1 LKKLLNLKFKNPIIP
16 VILSGGSGTRLW
28 PLSRSSFPKQYLNL
42 ERDTENTLLQNTLL
56 RLNGI
61 DNLHN
66 PLIICNEEQ
75 RFIVAEQL
83 REINYEPLSIIL
95 EPVGRNTAPA
105 IALAA
110 LMSVIY
116 EEDPTL
122 LVLSSDNVISDKE
135 NFQKCIL
142 DGLPFA
148 EKGNLVTFGI
158 EPSRPETGFGYIE
171 AKDIISKDNKISAIN
186 NFIEKPNKEV
196 ANKLI
201 KDNHFFWNSG
211 IFLFKA
217 SSIIKEL
224 EKFQPNIVQICKKS
238 LKKDMSD
245 FYFRRIDE
253 DIFKNCPNI
262 SIDNAVMENTNLG
275 IVISLD
281 AGWNDLGSWKSVWE
295 DSKLDDKRNT
305 IIGKIYT
312 KNVSNTYMRGESRLI
327 VGLGLRDMLIVD
339 TSDAILIA
347 QKDSINSLKDFVKEM
362 DEQNIDE
369 VKLNK
374 KVHRPWGNFIS
385 VIKEKTWQVKR
396 LEIKPKSSLSLQLH
410 HKRSE
415 HWVVVKNTAKV
426 EINGKISFLKENE
439 SIYIPL
445 GSKHRL
451 SNPSEE
457 VLILIEVQS
466 GSYLGEDDI
475 VRFKDNYNRK

>member
-1 LKKLLNLKFKNPIIP
+1 MPNTKAKNSIIP
-16 VILSGGSGTRLW
+16 IILSGGSGTRLW
-28 PLSRSSFPKQYLNL
+28 PLSRSSFPKQYLNI
-42 ERDTENTLLQNTLL
+42 ERDTNYTLLQNTFL
-56 RLNGI
+56 RLIGI
-61 DNLHN
+61 NNLIN

-83 REINYEPLSIIL
+83 REINCEPLSIVL
-95 EPVGRNTAPA
+95 EPCGRNTAPA

-110 LMSVIY
+110 LISKIY

-122 LVLSSDNVISDKE
+122 LILSSDNKISCKE
-135 NFQKCIL
+135 NFQNSIL
-142 DGLPFA
+142 EGIPFA

-158 EPSRPETGFGYIE
+158 KPSRPETGFGYIE
-171 AKDIISKDNKISAIN
+171 AKDIISKN
-186 NFIEKPNKEV
+186 NTSSIIKSFIEKPNIEI

-201 KDNHFFWNSG
+201 TDDHFTWNSG

-217 SSIIKEL
+217 SAILKEMN
-224 EKFQPNIVQICKKS
+224 KFQPNIIDICKKS
-238 LKKDMSD
+238 LKKNMQD
-245 FYFRRIDE
+245 FYFRRIDK
-253 DIFKNCPNI
+253 DIFKKCPNI

-295 DSKLDDKRNT
+295 ESKSDNNRNT
-305 IIGKIYT
+305 IIGKTYT
-312 KNVSNTYMRGESRLI
+312 KNVANTFIRGEDRLI
-327 VGLGLRDMLIVD
+327 VGLGLKDMLIVD
-339 TSDAILIA
+339 TNDALLIA
-347 QKDSINSLKDFVKEM
+347 KKDSINYLKDLVKEM
-362 DEQNIDE
+362 SKKNIDE
-369 VKLNK
+369 IKLNK

-396 LEIKPKSSLSLQLH
+396 LEVNPKSSLSLQLH

-415 HWVVVKNTAKV
+415 HWVIVKNTAKV

-439 SIYIPL
+439 SIYVPL

-451 SNPSEE
+451 SNPSDK

-475 VRFKDNYNRK
+475 VRFKDNYNRN

>member
-1 LKKLLNLKFKNPIIP
+1 MNYSKLKKHIIP

-42 ERDTENTLLQNTLL
+42 ERDTKNTLLQNTLL

-61 DNLHN
+61 DNLKN

-83 REINYEPLSIIL
+83 REIHYEPLSIIL
-95 EPVGRNTAPA
+95 EPFGRNTAPA

-110 LMSVIY
+110 LISVIE

-122 LVLSSDNVISDKE
+122 LVLSSDNKISDKGI
-135 NFQKCIL
+135 FQNCIKE
-142 DGLPFA
+142 GLAFA

-171 AKDIISKDNKISAIN
+171 AKDIISKDNKSSPIK
-186 NFIEKPNKEV
+186 NFIEKPNQKIAKE
-196 ANKLI
+196 LI
-201 KDNHFFWNSG
+201 KDKHFTWNSG

-224 EKFQPNIVQICKKS
+224 KKFQPNIIEICGNS
-238 LKKDMSD
+238 LKQNKKDFD
-245 FYFRRIDE
+245 FRRIDKE
-253 DIFKNCPNI
+253 IFKNCPNI
-262 SIDNAVMENTNLG
+262 SIDNAVMENTDLG
-275 IVISLD
+275 VVLSLD

-295 DSKLDDKRNT
+295 DSKLDKHNNT
-305 IIGKIYT
+305 LTGKTYT
-312 KNVSNTYMRGESRLI
+312 KNVSNTFIRSENRLI

-339 TSDAILIA
+339 TNDALLIA
-347 QKDSINSLKDFVKEM
+347 KKDSINSLKDLVKEM
-362 DEQNIDE
+362 GQQNIDE
-369 VKLNK
+369 IKLNK

-396 LEIKPKSSLSLQLH
+396 LEVNPKSSLSLQLH

-415 HWVVVKNTAKV
+415 HWVVVKNIAKV
-426 EINGKISFLKENE
+426 EIDGRISFLKENE
-439 SIYIPL
+439 SIYVPL

-451 SNPSEE
+451 SNPSDEIL
-457 VLILIEVQS
+457 VLIEVQS

-475 VRFKDNYNRK
+475 VRFKDNYNRH

>member
-1 LKKLLNLKFKNPIIP
+1 
-16 VILSGGSGTRLW
+16 
-28 PLSRSSFPKQYLNL
+28 
-42 ERDTENTLLQNTLL
+42 
-56 RLNGI
+56 
-61 DNLHN
+61 
-66 PLIICNEEQ
+66 
-75 RFIVAEQL
+75 
-83 REINYEPLSIIL
+83 
-95 EPVGRNTAPA
+95 
-105 IALAA
+105 
-110 LMSVIY
+110 
-116 EEDPTL
+116 
-122 LVLSSDNVISDKE
+122 
-135 NFQKCIL
+135 
-142 DGLPFA
+142 
-148 EKGNLVTFGI
+148 
-158 EPSRPETGFGYIE
+158 
-171 AKDIISKDNKISAIN
+171 
-186 NFIEKPNKEV
+186 
-196 ANKLI
+196 
-201 KDNHFFWNSG
+201 
-211 IFLFKA
+211 
-217 SSIIKEL
+217 
-224 EKFQPNIVQICKKS
+224 
-238 LKKDMSD
+238 MSD

-295 DSKLDDKRNT
+295 DSKLDDNRNT

-362 DEQNIDE
+362 DEQHIDE

-410 HKRSE
+410 HRRSE

-451 SNPSEE
+451 SNPSEK